1 MWFQYLII
9 YLDILDLYY
18 QGMGVPVT
26 GDNTWRDGD
35 TAAVDDVDTKVPLY
49 IYTHYI
55 HIQPL
60 HTYTA
65 RSSHMPYTFTSYTPT
80 DLIRRCS
87 REGVDT

>member
-1 MWFQYLII
+1 
-9 YLDILDLYY
+9 
-18 QGMGVPVT
+18 MGVPLT
-26 GDNTWRDGD
+26 GDNTWRDED

-65 RSSHMPYTFTSYTPT
+65 RSSHMPYTHLQTYFADVVERVLTLKFYSDPTS
-80 DLIRRCS
+80 RA
-87 REGVDT
+87 

>member
-1 MWFQYLII
+1 
-9 YLDILDLYY
+9 
-18 QGMGVPVT
+18 MGVPVT

-65 RSSHMPYTFTSYTPT
+65 SSSHMPYTFTSYTPT